1 MADRMLDALGR
12 MLDEYDGRRRG
23 DLLREQKAR
32 DDDELFLSRFAE
44 LRRSVIRPVFES
56 AGALLEARG
65 HRYSIS
71 EQEFTPGGAG
81 RMSEAGISMRI
92 IASGTRAPLHDD
104 QRSLSIT
111 TWHYSKT
118 VRINSSESQ
127 SPGGSNGSKGAYP
140 LEKIDRQLVEDEL
153 VGFVARMVAA

>member
-1 MADRMLDALGR
+1 MADRMLDALGK

-23 DLLREQKAR
+23 DLEREQKTR
-32 DDDELFLSRFAE
+32 DDDALFLSRFAE

-71 EQEFTPGGAG
+71 EQEFAPGGEG
-81 RMSEAGISMRI
+81 RMTEAGIALRI
-92 IASGTRAPLHDD
+92 VASGTRAPLHDD
-104 QRSLSIT
+104 QHSLSIT
-111 TWHYSKT
+111 TWHYNKT
-118 VRINSSESQ
+118 VRINARESPSS
-127 SPGGSNGSKGAYP
+127 GAAAKGAYP
-140 LEKIDRQLVEDEL
+140 LEKVDRQLVEDEL